1 MKRNR
6 FTEEQIIGIL
16 KEHEAGVSVTD
27 LCRITTPSSRIGWR
41 VSILI
46 TLPLSSVGKSR
57 LERHRL
63 IDADIVAAHGR
74 SRPRCNRCESSR
86 CIVSCQCASLAKCFA
101 SLAATGSVHD
111 PREIADREHLG
122 DNTRRGC
129 AAGDDGAPSYC

>member
-41 VSILI
+41 VSLLI

-63 IDADIVAAHGR
+63 IDPDIVAAHGR
-74 SRPRCNRCESSR
+74 SRPRVQPLRIFEM
-86 CIVSCQCASLAKCFA
+86 
-101 SLAATGSVHD
+101 H
-111 PREIADREHLG
+111 REL
-122 DNTRRGC
+122 
-129 AAGDDGAPSYC
+129 